1 MSIIALLHHFSII
14 EPAVFWIALFSGHS
28 LPFGFLI
35 GPFLF
40 FYTRNALVGKV
51 IFIKSDVL
59 HYIPFIVVLLSI
71 FPYYFTDFD
80 AKLKLAQLLVD
91 DPINMIVKLYF
102 SWLYPSYWN
111 ILLRPLFLLVYT
123 VFSIYLIFS
132 KLKYKKI
139 KFSFKNSES
148 YLKWLVVINSIFLLI
163 SLLYSLLT
171 ANFFFRF
178 IQNRE
183 EINSSP
189 FSYLVYLLLCSVPV
203 MMLIFPEI
211 LYDVKKN
218 KPISKKAAVERD
230 ENHEELVKKAESIVE
245 FIKKEENLMNPTFGI
260 DGICSALTLTKEE
273 VNYCFTVIL
282 KTKLAALKKELRVEL
297 AKKELQNGM
306 LLDHSM
312 EGIWT
317 KAGFTSKTSFFVTFK
332 EITGMTPLE
341 YLKSLEPLN
350 E

>member
-1 MSIIALLHHFSII
+1 MSIIAILHHFSII

-51 IFIKSDVL
+51 IFLKSDAL

-71 FPYYFTDFD
+71 LPYYFTDFD
-80 AKLKLAQLLVD
+80 AKLKLAQLLVN
-91 DPINMIVKLYF
+91 DPNNMIVKLNF

-111 ILLRPLFLLVYT
+111 ILLRPLFLLGYT

-218 KPISKKAAVERD
+218 KRTIKPSAIELD

-245 FIKKEENLMNPTFGI
+245 FIKKEENLMNPNLSTSA
-260 DGICSALTLTKEE
+260 ICEALNLTKDELQ
-273 VNYCFTVIL
+273 YCFAVVF
-282 KTKLAALKKELRVEL
+282 KTKLSTIKKELRIEL
-297 AKKELQNGM
+297 AKSELKNGK
-306 LLDHSM
+306 LLNHSM

-332 EITGMTPLE
+332 EMTGMTPLE

>member
-1 MSIIALLHHFSII
+1 
-14 EPAVFWIALFSGHS
+14 
-28 LPFGFLI
+28 
-35 GPFLF
+35 
-40 FYTRNALVGKV
+40 
-51 IFIKSDVL
+51 
-59 HYIPFIVVLLSI
+59 
-71 FPYYFTDFD
+71 
-80 AKLKLAQLLVD
+80 
-91 DPINMIVKLYF
+91 
-102 SWLYPSYWN
+102 
-111 ILLRPLFLLVYT
+111 
-123 VFSIYLIFS
+123 
-132 KLKYKKI
+132 
-139 KFSFKNSES
+139 
-148 YLKWLVVINSIFLLI
+148 
-163 SLLYSLLT
+163 
-171 ANFFFRF
+171 
-178 IQNRE
+178 
-183 EINSSP
+183 
-189 FSYLVYLLLCSVPV
+189 

-218 KPISKKAAVERD
+218 KPISKKVAVERD
-230 ENHEELVKKAESIVE
+230 ENHEELVKKAESILE
-245 FIKKEENLMNPTFGI
+245 FLRKEENLMNANFGI
-260 DGICSALTLTKEE
+260 DGICIALTLTKEE

>member
-1 MSIIALLHHFSII
+1 MSIIAILHHFSII

-91 DPINMIVKLYF
+91 DPNNMIVKLNF

-218 KPISKKAAVERD
+218 KPISKKVAVERD
-230 ENHEELVKKAESIVE
+230 ENHEELVKKAESILE
-245 FIKKEENLMNPTFGI
+245 FLRKEENLMNPNFGI
-260 DGICSALTLTKEE
+260 DGICIALTLTKEE

-282 KTKLAALKKELRVEL
+282 KTKLAALKKELRIEL

-332 EITGMTPLE
+332 EMTGMTPLE

-350 E
+350 K